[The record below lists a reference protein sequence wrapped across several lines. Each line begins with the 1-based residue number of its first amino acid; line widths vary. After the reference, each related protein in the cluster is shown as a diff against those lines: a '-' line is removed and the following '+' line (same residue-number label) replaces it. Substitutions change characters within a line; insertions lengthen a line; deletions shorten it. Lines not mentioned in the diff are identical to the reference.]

1 MNKKYLNKLINK
13 LNQRREYLVS
23 KQTTKFNLDSI
34 NEILLIDVKLQEYNK
49 QVMN

>member
-23 KQTTKFNLDSI
+23 KQTTKYNLDSI

>member
-23 KQTTKFNLDSI
+23 KQTTKYNLDSI
-34 NEILLIDVKLQEYNK
+34 NEILLIDIKLQEYNK
-49 QVMN
+49 QVIN

>member
-1 MNKKYLNKLINK
+1 MNKKYLTNLINK

-34 NEILLIDVKLQEYNK
+34 NEILLIDLKLQEYNK

>member
-1 MNKKYLNKLINK
+1 MNKKYINKLINK

>member
-1 MNKKYLNKLINK
+1 MNKKYLTNLINK

-23 KQTTKFNLDSI
+23 KQTTKYNLDSI